1 MKSLKIAA
9 SHDVAALLSTHREV
23 VTLDETDFTD
33 VAAVVISVA
42 DSRSGILAL
51 LKRTGFNLP
60 VFMFSETAVDGLP
73 EVTGVITG
81 KAQDYLELE
90 TAASDYEE
98 DLLPPFFNTLTRYV
112 AMDNSTFACPGH
124 QHGEF
129 FKKHPAGRQF
139 YDFFGENVFRADMCN
154 ADVKLGDLL
163 IHEGSAKHAQK
174 FAAKVFH
181 ADKTY
186 FVLNGTSAANKVVT
200 NALLT
205 RGDLVLF
212 DRNNHKSNHHGALI
226 QAGATP
232 VYLEASRNPF
242 GFIGGIDAHCFD
254 EKYLRELIAEV
265 APERAQEARPFR
277 LAVIQLGTYD
287 GTIYNARQVVDNIG
301 HLCDYIL
308 FDSAWV
314 GYEQFIP
321 MMADCS
327 PLLLELNENDPG
339 IFVTQS
345 VHKQQAG
352 FSQTSQIHKKD
363 NHLRGQARFCPHK
376 RLNNAFMLHAS
387 TSPFYPLF
395 AALDVNAKIHEG
407 ESGRRLWAEC
417 VALGIEARKAIIA
430 NCKMIKPFIPPE
442 VAGRPWQDHP
452 TEKIAQERRFFSFE
466 PGERWHGFEGYAK
479 DEYFVDP
486 CKLLLT
492 TPGIDPETGR
502 YTEFGVPAA
511 ILANYLRENGI
522 VPEKSDLNSILFL
535 LTPAESHEKLAQLV
549 AMLAQFEQHIED
561 DTPLADVLPTI
572 YQKYPVRYKGY
583 TLRQLCQEM
592 HDLYVSFEVKELQKA
607 MFRKESLPAVVVNPQ
622 DANIEFIR
630 GNVELVRLSE
640 AEGRIAAEGA
650 LPYPPGVLCVVPG
663 EVWGGAALR
672 YFLALEEGVNMLPG
686 FSPELQGVYSETD
699 SDGIKRLYGYMLK

>member
-1 MKSLKIAA
+1 MKTMKIAV
-9 SHDVAALLSTHREV
+9 SRELLSTVSTHREK
-23 VTLDETDFTD
+23 VTLDSTDFTD
-33 VAAVVISVA
+33 VAAVVMTTTE
-42 DSRSGILAL
+42 SRSGILAL
-51 LKRTGFNLP
+51 LKRTGFHLP
-60 VFMFSETAVDGLP
+60 VFIFSQEPTEVPDGATAV
-73 EVTGVITG
+73 ISG
-81 KAQDYLELE
+81 KAQEFLELE
-90 TAASDYEE
+90 TAASRYEE
-98 DLLPPFFNTLTRYV
+98 NLLPPFFDTLSQYV
-112 AMDNSTFACPGH
+112 EMGNSTFACPGH
-124 QHGEF
+124 QHGAF

-174 FAAKVFH
+174 FAAKVFN

-232 VYLEASRNPF
+232 VYLEAARNPF
-242 GFIGGIDAHCFD
+242 GFIGGIDDHCFD
-254 EKYLRELIAEV
+254 DAYLRDLIREA
-265 APERAQEARPFR
+265 APEKADEPRPFR
-277 LAVIQLGTYD
+277 LAIIQLGTYD
-287 GTIYNARQVVDNIG
+287 GTIYNARQVIDKIG

-321 MMADCS
+321 MMAETS

-363 NHLRGQARFCPHK
+363 NHIRGQARFCPHK

-417 VALGIEARKAIIA
+417 VELGIEARKAIIA
-430 NCKMIKPFIPPE
+430 NCHMIKPFIPPV

-452 TEKIAQERRFFSFE
+452 THAIASELRFFSFE
-466 PGERWHGFEGYAK
+466 PGAKWHGFEGYAS
-479 DEYFVDP
+479 EQYFVDP

-492 TPGIDPETGR
+492 TPGIDAETGE
-502 YTEFGVPAA
+502 YTDFGIPAT
-511 ILANYLRENGI
+511 ILAHYLRENGI
-522 VPEKSDLNSILFL
+522 VPEKCDLNSILFL
-535 LTPAESHEKLAQLV
+535 LTPAESSEKLAQLV
-549 AMLAQFEQHIED
+549 AMLGQFEQHIED

-572 YQKYPVRYKGY
+572 
-583 TLRQLCQEM
+583 LR
-592 HDLYVSFEVKELQKA
+592 V
-607 MFRKESLPAVVVNPQ
+607 
-622 DANIEFIR
+622 
-630 GNVELVRLSE
+630 
-640 AEGRIAAEGA
+640 
-650 LPYPPGVLCVVPG
+650 
-663 EVWGGAALR
+663 
-672 YFLALEEGVNMLPG
+672 
-686 FSPELQGVYSETD
+686 
-699 SDGIKRLYGYMLK
+699 